1 MILLEPS
8 AFIAFITACFFL
20 AIVPGPT
27 VTLIVANALARG
39 PVAGLLTVLGAQM
52 AIFLMV
58 IVVALGLQAVIGFMS
73 WAFFWVK
80 LVGAAYLLWIG
91 YKMITNRSG
100 LVFDENTSVKSGR
113 QSVVQGFVV
122 TMSNPKAL
130 LFLGAFL
137 PQFIEPSA
145 AAAPQV
151 IGLGLITMLVFTVLD
166 SIYAVAAG
174 GTRKFLTHQRL
185 SFVNK
190 ISGSLLIVG
199 GAWLALQR
207 KI

>member
-1 MILLEPS
+1 MVLLEPT
-8 AFIAFITACFFL
+8 AFIAFISACFFL

-39 PVAGLLTVLGAQM
+39 PLAGLLTVLGAQI

-58 IVVALGLQAVIGFMS
+58 IIVALGLQAVIGFMS

-80 LVGAAYLLWIG
+80 LAGAAYLLWIG
-91 YKMITNRSG
+91 FKMITNSAG
-100 LVFDENTSVKSGR
+100 LAFDEESSVKTAK
-113 QSVVQGFVV
+113 QSIVQGFAV
-122 TMSNPKAL
+122 TVSNPKAL

-137 PQFIEPSA
+137 PQFIEPTA
-145 AAAPQV
+145 ATAPQV
-151 IGLGLITMLVFTVLD
+151 IGLGLITMMVFTIFDGV
-166 SIYAVAAG
+166 YAVAAG
-174 GTRKFLTHQRL
+174 NTRKFLTKQRL
-185 SFVNK
+185 SLVNK
-190 ISGSLLIVG
+190 ISGSLLIIG

>member
-1 MILLEPS
+1 MILLEPT
-8 AFIAFITACFFL
+8 AIIAFISACFFL

-39 PVAGLLTVLGAQM
+39 PVAGLLTVLGAQI
-52 AIFLMV
+52 AIFLMI

-80 LVGAAYLLWIG
+80 LAGAAYLFWIG
-91 YKMITNRSG
+91 FKMITNRAG
-100 LVFDENTSVKSGR
+100 LAFDEKSSVKSAR
-113 QSVVQGFVV
+113 QSVMQGFVV

-137 PQFIEPSA
+137 PQFIEPSV

-151 IGLGLITMLVFTVLD
+151 ISLGLITMLVFTLFD
-166 SIYAVAAG
+166 GIYAVAAG
-174 GTRKFLTHQRL
+174 NTRKFLTQSRL
-185 SFVNK
+185 SVVNRL
-190 ISGSLLIVG
+190 SGTLLIVG

-207 KI
+207 KV

>member
-8 AFIAFITACFFL
+8 ALVAFISACFFL

-39 PVAGLLTVLGAQM
+39 PIAGLLTVLGAQI

-91 YKMITNRSG
+91 FKMITNRSG
-100 LVFDENTSVKSGR
+100 LSFDDKTSVKGVGKSI
-113 QSVVQGFVV
+113 VQGFVV

-151 IGLGLITMLVFTVLD
+151 IGLGLITMLVFTVFD
-166 SIYAVAAG
+166 GIYAVAAG
-174 GTRKFLTHQRL
+174 NTRKFLTQQRL
-185 SFVNK
+185 STVNK

-199 GAWLALQR
+199 GTWLALQR
-207 KI
+207 KV